1 MEKRL
6 SEVGIGKKAIIKSFE
21 NDEIFLKLMEMGCI
35 PGEIIL
41 VEQIAPLGDPISI
54 TVSGYQLS
62 LRLNEAENILVEELP
77 NN

>member
-21 NDEIFLKLMEMGCI
+21 NDDIFLKLMEMGCI
-35 PGEIIL
+35 PGEVIL

-62 LRLNEAENILVEELP
+62 LRLNEAENILVEEIP